1 MHGTWPTIE
10 LIYSSDK
17 IRYTHLLT
25 GRENKF
31 SKINFRNSI
40 FTLISENYSFRKFP
54 AIRYKVMFDE
64 FPKHF
69 VTLLPLLCVI
79 GELSMSNFHRL
90 KEVLVEIKRIDLKN
104 RVEEFEKKLAATRRI
119 PLNATVK
126 QSM

>member
-1 MHGTWPTIE
+1 MAGCCRLDFQLAW
-10 LIYSSDK
+10 
-17 IRYTHLLT
+17 LLCVC
-25 GRENKF
+25 E
-31 SKINFRNSI
+31 
-40 FTLISENYSFRKFP
+40 
-54 AIRYKVMFDE
+54 VMFDE

-69 VTLLPLLCVI
+69 VTHLPLLCVI
-79 GELSMSNFHRL
+79 GELSMNNFHRL